1 MRLTLPLSMREMVDD
16 GCKCSTESKDDI
28 ASAVADERNDG
39 ADDNRSD
46 AASEVHAHEKRRVG
60 FAKLVLGC
68 VARNDRLDDRL
79 SGSDA
84 ETDEGR

>member
-1 MRLTLPLSMREMVDD
+1 MPLTLPLAMRKMVDD
-16 GCKCSTESKDDI
+16 GCKYSAKSENDI

-60 FAKLVLGC
+60 FAKLVLRR
-68 VARNDRLDDRL
+68 VARNDCLDD
-79 SGSDA
+79 
-84 ETDEGR
+84 